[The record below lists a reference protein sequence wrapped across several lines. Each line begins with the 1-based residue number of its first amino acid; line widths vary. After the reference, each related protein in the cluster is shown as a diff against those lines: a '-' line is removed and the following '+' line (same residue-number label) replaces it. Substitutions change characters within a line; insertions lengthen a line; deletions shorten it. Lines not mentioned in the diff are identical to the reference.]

1 MEKKK
6 VLILAKTYPSPST
19 KYIETSCVAGIEASG
34 RMIRLYPVPFRM
46 MERSQQFSKWQWIEV
61 LTGPAANGDNRP
73 ESHRI
78 GLSADSPQMLSVLK
92 PEQWGERAR
101 HLASVPTFDSFAA
114 VKAASETQGISLA
127 LLKPKQILE
136 LLIEKEKNPQWT
148 REEMDKLS
156 QEAGQPDLFSDPKK
170 LADVPMLRKMPYRF
184 YYRYL
189 CSEEGQD
196 IEYRHKITDWEAGA
210 LYWNCR
216 KSPDWEQKFRAKY
229 GQEFIHEREVWFLMG
244 NMRRFPSQWLIISVI
259 YPPKQTPEQAA
270 TLSLF

>member
-6 VLILAKTYPSPST
+6 VLILAKTYPSPSA
-19 KYIETSCVAGIEASG
+19 KYIETSCVAGIEESG

-46 MERSQQFSKWQWIEV
+46 MGRGQQFSKWQWIEV
-61 LTGPAANGDNRP
+61 LTGSAASGDNRP

-78 GLSADSPQMLSVLK
+78 GLSEDSPKMLSVLK
-92 PEQWGERAR
+92 SDQWGERAR

-114 VKAASETQGISLA
+114 IKAASETQGISLA

-148 REEMDKLS
+148 QEEMDKLI
-156 QEAGQPDLFSDPKK
+156 QDAGQPDLFSDPGK
-170 LADVPMLRKMPYRF
+170 LADVPMLRKMPHHF

-189 CSEEGQD
+189 CSEGEQD
-196 IEYRHKITDWEAGA
+196 IEYKHKITDWEAGA
-210 LYWNCR
+210 LYWNCQNY
-216 KSPDWEQKFRAKY
+216 PDWEKKFRAKY
-229 GQEFIHEREVWFLMG
+229 EQEFIHKREVWFLMG
-244 NMRRFPSQWLIISVI
+244 NMRRFPDQWLIISVI
-259 YPPKQTPEQAA
+259 YPPKQTTEQAA